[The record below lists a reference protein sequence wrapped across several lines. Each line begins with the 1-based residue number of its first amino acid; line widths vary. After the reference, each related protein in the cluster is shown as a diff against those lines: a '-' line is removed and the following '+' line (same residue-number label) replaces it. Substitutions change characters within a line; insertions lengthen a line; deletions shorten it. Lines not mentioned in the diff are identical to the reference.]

1 MIEKLKNMSGR
12 VFGIV
17 GSKNT
22 GKTTLLIQ
30 LIEEAKQFNTNIY
43 CYFYHTEYKNQT
55 KGVNFVNTLNDLEQI
70 RNSFVFIDE
79 FSELF
84 KLNDRHSTEMIKL
97 VVSQIEHNNNILV
110 LCGLPQ
116 YFNKLISSFVG
127 ENWLLKGLN
136 YDELINGSGLS
147 KFIKM
152 LSGDFVGGTRLNIP
166 TNKLLCG
173 GIFNEVEYN
182 KKKDKKAQRI
192 NLWEMKK

>member
-1 MIEKLKNMSGR
+1 MIELLKKDSGR

-17 GSKNT
+17 GEKHS
-22 GKTTLLIQ
+22 GKTTALLQ
-30 LIEEAKQFNTNIY
+30 LIKESKKFKTTTY
-43 CYFYHTEYKNQT
+43 CYFYHQEYKDSV
-55 KGVNFVNTLNDLEQI
+55 KGVEFINTLNDLEQI
-70 RNSFVFIDE
+70 RDGFIFIDE

-84 KLNDRHSTEMIKL
+84 KLNDRHSTEMVKL

-147 KFIKM
+147 KSIKM

-166 TNKLLCG
+166 TNKLLYG

-182 KKKDKKAQRI
+182 KNKDKKAQRI